1 MLVIEGLKLMVIGMG
16 LVYIFLLIMVGLINI
31 MAAILRPYT
40 LAEEAALKAE
50 AERIKAKKAAKAKN
64 QAGSDMS
71 AVISA
76 AVAHHR
82 SKE

>member
-1 MLVIEGLKLMVIGMG
+1 MLVFEGLKLMVIGMG
-16 LVYIFLLIMVGLINI
+16 LVFIFLLIMVALINI

-40 LAEEAALKAE
+40 LAEEAALKEE
-50 AERIKAKKAAKAKN
+50 AERIKAKKAAKAKQQGN
-64 QAGSDMS
+64 TNMS